1 MANNQVSKSWFAV
14 LANPEDHGY
23 SGTPQ
28 EICEK
33 MRDEWLGNS
42 STRTG
47 AWTYCISAGGL
58 PHVHMVVEDEVAMR
72 FSAVKKAYA
81 CGAHFEPTKGNKKQ
95 ADDYINKRTPYDE
108 KGEKVLCLVRAGEIK
123 GAQGKR
129 SDLDEIV
136 ALLDEG
142 KTPEQIMSRNIH
154 FRRFE
159 KIIRDEYFARLLKK
173 TPPIRDIKVHWLC
186 GESGSGKSYTFV
198 QLCASKGEENIYFV
212 TDLGTGAFDKYNG
225 ESILFIDEL
234 KETSISY
241 AGLLV
246 LLDRYKRQVS
256 ARYSNTYALWHEVY
270 ITSIFSPEQLY
281 REMVPRYRRQTDTY
295 EQLRRRITDLTFFYF
310 DDSHQRQQLS
320 IEMDFYNTIDDLKK
334 SLEENIPFDEVGG

>member
-1 MANNQVSKSWFAV
+1 
-14 LANPEDHGY
+14 
-23 SGTPQ
+23 
-28 EICEK
+28 
-33 MRDEWLGNS
+33 
-42 STRTG
+42 
-47 AWTYCISAGGL
+47 
-58 PHVHMVVEDEVAMR
+58 MVVEDEVAMR

-129 SDLDEIV
+129 SDLDEIA

-173 TPPIRDIKVHWLC
+173 TPPIRDVKVHWLC
-186 GESGSGKSYTFV
+186 GASGTGKSYTFV
-198 QLCASKGEENIYFV
+198 QLCESVGEDNIYFV
-212 TDLGTGAFDKYNG
+212 TNLDNGAFDKYAG
-225 ESILFIDEL
+225 QPILFVDEL
-234 KETSISY
+234 KEDSISY

-256 ARYSNTYALWHEVY
+256 ARYSNTYALWNELY
-270 ITSIFSPEQLY
+270 ITSVFSPEQLY
-281 REMVPRYRRQTDTY
+281 QEMVPYHKRPTDTY
-295 EQLRRRITDLTFFYF
+295 EQLRRRITDLTYFYF
-310 DDSHQRQQLS
+310 DCNHQRQQFFTL
-320 IEMDFYNTIDDLKK
+320 MDFYNDIADLRK
-334 SLEENIPFDEVGG
+334 SLE

>member
-136 ALLDEG
+136 ALVDEG

-173 TPPIRDIKVHWLC
+173 TPPIRDVKVHWLC
-186 GESGSGKSYTFV
+186 GASGTGKSYTFV
-198 QLCASKGEENIYFV
+198 QLCESVGEDNIYFV
-212 TDLGTGAFDKYNG
+212 TNLDNGAFDKYAG
-225 ESILFIDEL
+225 QPILFVDEL
-234 KETSISY
+234 KEDSISY

-256 ARYSNTYALWHEVY
+256 ARYSNTYALWNELY
-270 ITSIFSPEQLY
+270 ITSVFSPEQLY
-281 REMVPRYRRQTDTY
+281 QEMVPYHKRPTDTY
-295 EQLRRRITDLTFFYF
+295 EQLRRRITDLTYFYF
-310 DDSHQRQQLS
+310 DCNHQRQQFFTL
-320 IEMDFYNTIDDLKK
+320 MDFYNDIADLRK
-334 SLEENIPFDEVGG
+334 SLE

>member
-33 MRDEWLGNS
+33 MCDEWLSNS

-173 TPPIRDIKVHWLC
+173 TPPIREVKVHWLC
-186 GESGSGKSYTFV
+186 GASGTGKSYTFV
-198 QLCASKGEENIYFV
+198 RLCESVGEDNIYFV
-212 TDLGTGAFDKYNG
+212 TNLDNGTFDKYAG
-225 ESILFIDEL
+225 QPILFVDEL
-234 KETSISY
+234 KEDSISY
-241 AGLLV
+241 AGLLA

-256 ARYSNTYALWHEVY
+256 ARYSNTYALWNEVY
-270 ITSIFSPEQLY
+270 ITSVFAPEQLY
-281 REMVPRYRRQTDTY
+281 QEMVSYHKHPTDTY
-295 EQLRRRITDLTFFYF
+295 EQLRRRITDLTYFYF
-310 DDSHQRQQLS
+310 DCNHQRRQFFTL
-320 IEMDFYNTIDDLKK
+320 MDFYNDITDLRK
-334 SLEENIPFDEVGG
+334 SLE

>member
-33 MRDEWLGNS
+33 MCDEWLGNS

-173 TPPIRDIKVHWLC
+173 TPPIREVKVHWLC
-186 GESGSGKSYTFV
+186 GASGTGKSYTFV
-198 QLCASKGEENIYFV
+198 RLCESVGEDNIYFV
-212 TDLGTGAFDKYNG
+212 TNLDNGTFDKYAG
-225 ESILFIDEL
+225 QPILFVDEL
-234 KETSISY
+234 KEDSISY
-241 AGLLV
+241 AGLLA

-256 ARYSNTYALWHEVY
+256 ARYSNTYALWNEVY
-270 ITSIFSPEQLY
+270 ITSVFAPEQLY
-281 REMVPRYRRQTDTY
+281 QEMVSYHKRPTDTY
-295 EQLRRRITDLTFFYF
+295 EQLRRRITDLTYFYF
-310 DDSHQRQQLS
+310 DCNHQRRQFFTL
-320 IEMDFYNTIDDLKK
+320 MDFYNDITDLRK
-334 SLEENIPFDEVGG
+334 SLE